1 MALNRMLNHAAR
13 VRAGVSSNSGG
24 PFDTSS
30 ADDRVGEYRTEL
42 EVTGVRRDYVGD
54 AHVWMWYRGGGVG
67 PRPCMSALLAL
78 ERVCDEALA
87 NGAPLENLV
96 VILLTDCDNLATVA
110 LTVGLLV
117 RHLEAADGLLD
128 PFLAEPA
135 VWEHEFARI
144 DQEKVGPVAS
154 SEGVAAPE
162 RRLCRCPTL
171 A

>member
-1 MALNRMLNHAAR
+1 MTVGAVATTSGFEIIERPRSFRQAAWYYGPFAILFRTDFVTGVAALNRMLNHAAR
-13 VRAGVSSNSGG
+13 VRAGVLSNSGD
-24 PFDTSS
+24 PFDPVP

-78 ERVCDEALA
+78 ERVCDEAHA

-96 VILLTDCDNLATVA
+96 AILLTDCDNLATVA

-117 RHLEAADGLLD
+117 RHLE
-128 PFLAEPA
+128 
-135 VWEHEFARI
+135 
-144 DQEKVGPVAS
+144 
-154 SEGVAAPE
+154 
-162 RRLCRCPTL
+162 
-171 A
+171 